1 LRYEI
6 IVAISAITKMSF
18 LRKASNVMTTYL
30 RNELHFKI
38 TFRTYATS
46 IARVWL
52 IFEKQDYI

>member
-1 LRYEI
+1 
-6 IVAISAITKMSF
+6 MSF

-38 TFRTYATS
+38 TFRTNATS